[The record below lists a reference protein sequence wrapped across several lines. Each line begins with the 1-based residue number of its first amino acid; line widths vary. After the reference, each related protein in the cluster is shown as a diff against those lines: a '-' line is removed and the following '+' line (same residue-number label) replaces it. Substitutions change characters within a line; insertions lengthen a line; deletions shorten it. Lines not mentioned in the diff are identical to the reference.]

1 MDPQRLGS
9 ALGPDAVNQLSSK
22 TGLDVGS
29 LLPMLAA
36 FLPQIINALTPDGK
50 VPAGGAGG
58 GIDIGNI
65 LAGLGGSARSTGAPA
80 MGKSELS
87 VGDIGSI
94 LDGKVAPGSALA
106 LVVRDDLVRRVATR
120 AAGDAATRV
129 RARAREVQTRHRH
142 PVARPAEERPPQ
154 EERVER
160 RLRVERVAAR
170 EPVLGLE
177 IAGRQHLARRDER
190 ADPGGDRVPRRR
202 PPPAPRS

>member
-1 MDPQRLGS
+1 MAATPWEPCGAPTGDDAMDDLGKMLGSLGGGTGDTGGSPDLAAALGSLTGGEGGLEGLLAQLSNGGLGDEVGSWVGTGPNQPVDPQRLGS

-58 GIDIGNI
+58 GIDIGSI

-80 MGKSELS
+80 MGSDPS

-94 LDGKVAPGSALA
+94 LDGK
-106 LVVRDDLVRRVATR
+106 
-120 AAGDAATRV
+120 
-129 RARAREVQTRHRH
+129 
-142 PVARPAEERPPQ
+142 
-154 EERVER
+154 
-160 RLRVERVAAR
+160 
-170 EPVLGLE
+170 
-177 IAGRQHLARRDER
+177 
-190 ADPGGDRVPRRR
+190 
-202 PPPAPRS
+202 